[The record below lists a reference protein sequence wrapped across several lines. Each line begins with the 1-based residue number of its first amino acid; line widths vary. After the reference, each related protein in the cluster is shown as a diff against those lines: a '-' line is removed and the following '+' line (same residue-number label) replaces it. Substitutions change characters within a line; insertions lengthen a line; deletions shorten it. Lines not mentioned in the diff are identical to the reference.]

1 MSYNADR
8 DEVGRQLG
16 DYAAQILKGA
26 KPSDLPVVVSSKFIF
41 VINVSTAKAL
51 GLSLSPDVPGPDIGL
66 CVAHVCF

>member
-26 KPSDLPVVVSSKFIF
+26 KPSDIPVVFVKVHICDQREHRESARSKPY
-41 VINVSTAKAL
+41 AC
-51 GLSLSPDVPGPDIGL
+51 VPGSCGRGQIE
-66 CVAHVCF
+66 